1 MAYYNL
7 DELDT
12 AKTDIEYLKGYVK
25 DPSNHYSGLSIDS
38 RLIEYYSG
46 YFGPLKSAA
55 EDLEANSEQLGS
67 LADWLDQLIA
77 DLRAT
82 KIETETLA
90 GGLAGTLAAGGEE
103 EGGDE
108 GDGDGEDPSTITT
121 TEEVPETEEDPNPPG
136 GDPTQIEEETTTTE
150 EEDPTKI
157 TGGKKKKKK
166 KKKKK
171 EKKDDGGDPT
181 AITDGDDDDGSQN
194 DDPDSEDVTGLFVPP
209 FMGGDG
215 DDTPDNFTGENPDF
229 STIVDPLQQYVVDPD
244 AFASLPAEEQEAIID
259 KLREVGYTDQEIE
272 DIINGRK
279 GIPAPFVSEISGALE
294 DALKDHPELRDEI
307 KNLYGFDIFNDDG
320 SINYTK
326 LAMAIFTDMKDPN
339 DKYDL
344 IKLLYEKYGIELV
357 PRDELMWLAEEL
369 MRSLQ
374 LDPDLRRRL
383 LELYGFDIFNPDGT
397 INYYNL
403 IIAMLMDKVDPNDK
417 FNLLKYLINVDVKG
431 KKIPLSILIALGLA
445 AAATGVGVAVEK
457 KRKRERERKE

>member
-1 MAYYNL
+1 M
-7 DELDT
+7 
-12 AKTDIEYLKGYVK
+12 
-25 DPSNHYSGLSIDS
+25 
-38 RLIEYYSG
+38 
-46 YFGPLKSAA
+46 
-55 EDLEANSEQLGS
+55 
-67 LADWLDQLIA
+67 
-77 DLRAT
+77 
-82 KIETETLA
+82 
-90 GGLAGTLAAGGEE
+90 
-103 EGGDE
+103 
-108 GDGDGEDPSTITT
+108 
-121 TEEVPETEEDPNPPG
+121 
-136 GDPTQIEEETTTTE
+136 
-150 EEDPTKI
+150 
-157 TGGKKKKKK
+157 
-166 KKKKK
+166 
-171 EKKDDGGDPT
+171 
-181 AITDGDDDDGSQN
+181 
-194 DDPDSEDVTGLFVPP
+194 PP